1 MIQKFLSPINIKPSI
16 TKSDI
21 QLGYITR
28 YFVKFVSDKQIYE
41 VDNTQ
46 YNIFVKNPFYTTI
59 QLKWYINGQIE
70 DIITPTGEVIK
81 GTRQRN
87 ASSIDYYDME
97 LPGLRFVLRNP
108 LELYFGK
115 Q

>member
-1 MIQKFLSPINIKPSI
+1 MNTFPIGMKPSI
-16 TKSDI
+16 SKSDI

-28 YFVKFVSDKQIYE
+28 YFVKFVSDTQIYE

-46 YNIFVKNPFYTTI
+46 YNIFVKNPFYTAI
-59 QLKWYINGQIE
+59 QLKWYITGQIE

-87 ASSIDYYDME
+87 ASSIDYYDKE